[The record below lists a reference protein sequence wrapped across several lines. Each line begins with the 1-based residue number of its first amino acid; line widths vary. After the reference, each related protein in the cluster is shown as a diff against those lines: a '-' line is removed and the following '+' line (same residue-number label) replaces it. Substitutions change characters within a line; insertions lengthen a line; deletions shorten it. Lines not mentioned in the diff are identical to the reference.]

1 MAAGALRAA
10 LGPEGARVEVVS
22 AGTAAWDDQPA
33 TPESVAVAAVDG
45 VDLREHRSRRLT
57 PEILRGADLV
67 IAMERAHARTVQ
79 SLGADPKRTHV
90 LSEWPEPGDPELEVS
105 DPYGGSREAYEEC
118 WRRIRAHVERLTPF
132 VLEAMRARS
141 Y

>member
-1 MAAGALRAA
+1 MQSSALRVLFVCTGNTCRSPMAAGALRAA
-10 LGPEGARVEVVS
+10 LGPEAVRVEVAS

-45 VDLREHRSRRLT
+45 VDIREHRSRRLT

-79 SLGADPKRTHV
+79 SLGADPKRAHV
-90 LSEWPEPGDPELEVS
+90 LSEWPEPGDAELEVS
-105 DPYGGSREAYEEC
+105 DPYGGSRE
-118 WRRIRAHVERLTPF
+118 
-132 VLEAMRARS
+132 
-141 Y
+141 